1 MDLWS
6 HVVFYWWWS
15 IGGFSSARSC
25 QGSRILSIPTTART
39 HPYSTDGLAL
49 YDILHT
55 YTEDYLS
62 IFYSGESLVR
72 DPAVRGWWQAIVSLA
87 PTLGLG
93 PLNRAQQL
101 VDLITQVMFTVTGFH
116 YQVGRVSPYLLDPA
130 FLTGK
135 IRAGSQM
142 SDIQATVHVL
152 GISRGMLNNSRRSPT
167 RSLRPVV

>member
-93 PLNRAQQL
+93 PQ
-101 VDLITQVMFTVTGFH
+101 I
-116 YQVGRVSPYLLDPA
+116 GRVSPYLLDPA
-130 FLTGK
+130 FPHLQDPCWIANVRHRGDG
-135 IRAGSQM
+135 AGSGHI
-142 SDIQATVHVL
+142 SGHVEQL
-152 GISRGMLNNSRRSPT
+152 STIADTSSHVRS
-167 RSLRPVV
+167 